1 MNPFSPPD
9 SLLIDGIPVTLPV
22 LNGDKESLSPKATFQ
37 KPCWVPD
44 GEAHSCLNCGLKFSQ
59 LRRKHHCR
67 NCGKIFCSKCC
78 SGKMCLPHFDIN
90 EPEKVCLNC
99 LLIVELMTKSKSEDM
114 SLKYEAV
121 TGLCN
126 LTKTTS
132 GLCKVIES
140 GGIHIMLSMTVNG
153 DLNLKCAIASALHS
167 ITQSMMLNSFLVE
180 AGCLK
185 ALKNLLETSHDCN
198 ELLND
203 SLSALNL
210 LCMDPN
216 IRIKVLKEGFVPS
229 LFTVVRCTGTSA
241 VFAARIL
248 QFLVCNFDHH
258 DFILQNHKHIISDLF
273 DGFQNE
279 DYQMQ
284 TCLSKMLMHFS
295 AGSDTFRQLILQEDI
310 SRGFPLL
317 YLLKGSSPNV
327 LINAVCI
334 IANFSLQMNQ
344 EFSHKYITAL
354 CELLTFLTD
363 DSSDVLA
370 HVGRGLANFAECSS
384 NSLHLVH
391 NLQTIALKLLK
402 STSEAPRIH
411 GCRLINYLFSSEPT
425 FTLDILSQS
434 GMDEFI
440 ETIFDLPGITDVLN
454 NLLLRKV
461 SRLSIS
467 QKL

>member
-1 MNPFSPPD
+1 MIRPETEMDLRKEIREEKNPREGHQNISFHSNTKHSLTAFSR
-9 SLLIDGIPVTLPV
+9 SKFLEVF
-22 LNGDKESLSPKATFQ
+22 KE
-37 KPCWVPD
+37 
-44 GEAHSCLNCGLKFSQ
+44 
-59 LRRKHHCR
+59 
-67 NCGKIFCSKCC
+67 
-78 SGKMCLPHFDIN
+78 MCLPHFDIN

-99 LLIVELMTKSKSEDM
+99 MLIVELMTKSKSEDM

-229 LFTVVRCTGTSA
+229 LFAVVRCTGTAA

-279 DYQMQ
+279 DYQ
-284 TCLSKMLMHFS
+284 
-295 AGSDTFRQLILQEDI
+295 EDI

-317 YLLKGSSPNV
+317 YLLKGS
-327 LINAVCI
+327 L
-334 IANFSLQMNQ
+334 LQMSFLTNILQ
-344 EFSHKYITAL
+344 L
-354 CELLTFLTD
+354 CVSCLHFLTD